1 MTTLDDVL
9 TRVLDSMPVA
19 RWLQLSVDD
28 VTPDRAVLSMP
39 VVPDVTF
46 DGVHC
51 HGGIVA
57 MLADIAAVG
66 AAYAAIHDSG
76 RVAATTAM
84 NSHNLRPARG
94 ERLVAVGRLVGPP
107 GRTLIAA
114 ADVFTDSLGGTRCLT
129 GLYTA
134 TALDRPLSAPAG

>member
-28 VTPDRAVLSMP
+28 VTPDRTVLSMP

-66 AAYAAIHDSG
+66 AAD
-76 RVAATTAM
+76 
-84 NSHNLRPARG
+84 
-94 ERLVAVGRLVGPP
+94 
-107 GRTLIAA
+107 
-114 ADVFTDSLGGTRCLT
+114 GGTRHR
-129 GLYTA
+129 GP
-134 TALDRPLSAPAG
+134 RPAHPPR

>member
-1 MTTLDDVL
+1 MG
-9 TRVLDSMPVA
+9 VA
-19 RWLQLSVDD
+19 
-28 VTPDRAVLSMP
+28 
-39 VVPDVTF
+39 VVEAGDIEELLAAGIDASLHLMRQTF
-46 DGVHC
+46 
-51 HGGIVA
+51 
-57 MLADIAAVG
+57 G
-66 AAYAAIHDSG
+66 A

-107 GRTLIAA
+107 GRTMIAA
-114 ADVFTDSLGGTRCLT
+114 ADVFTDTLDGTRCLT